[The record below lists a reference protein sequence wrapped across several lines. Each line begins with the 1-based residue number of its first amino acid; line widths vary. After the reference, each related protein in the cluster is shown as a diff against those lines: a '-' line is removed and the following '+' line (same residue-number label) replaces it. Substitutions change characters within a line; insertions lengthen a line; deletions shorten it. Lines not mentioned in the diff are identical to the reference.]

1 MRLATLFFF
10 IYLFFFTIKSWTTET
25 MFYFLNKIARCFTL
39 QSSCL
44 GELIK
49 PLKIEPSSVQVPI
62 KLCGIKLRL
71 VSSKQF
77 FLLPK
82 YAADT
87 SFSRNLT
94 WIFFCHVIRIRDIKF
109 TPVVWQQGTF
119 SWTDN
124 KILDMFTA
132 YINPETTFLQNP
144 QHNSTTEY
152 Y

>member
-1 MRLATLFFF
+1 MRSATLFFF
-10 IYLFFFTIKSWTTET
+10 NFFFTIKSWTTEA
-25 MFYFLNKIARCFTL
+25 MFYFLNKIACCFTL

-77 FLLPK
+77 ISVTKVRCRHKLQPK
-82 YAADT
+82 L
-87 SFSRNLT
+87 NLD
-94 WIFFCHVIRIRDIKF
+94 IFCHVIRIRDIKF
-109 TPVVWQQGTF
+109 TPVAWQQGTF

-132 YINPETTFLQNP
+132 YIKPETTFLQNP

>member
-1 MRLATLFFF
+1 
-10 IYLFFFTIKSWTTET
+10 
-25 MFYFLNKIARCFTL
+25 MFYFLNKIACCFTL

-49 PLKIEPSSVQVPI
+49 PLKIETSSVQVPI

-77 FLLPK
+77 ISVTKVRRRHKLQPK
-82 YAADT
+82 L
-87 SFSRNLT
+87 NLD
-94 WIFFCHVIRIRDIKF
+94 IFFCHVIRIRDIKF
-109 TPVVWQQGTF
+109 TPVAWQQGTF

-124 KILDMFTA
+124 KILDMSTA
-132 YINPETTFLQNP
+132 YIKPETTFLQNP